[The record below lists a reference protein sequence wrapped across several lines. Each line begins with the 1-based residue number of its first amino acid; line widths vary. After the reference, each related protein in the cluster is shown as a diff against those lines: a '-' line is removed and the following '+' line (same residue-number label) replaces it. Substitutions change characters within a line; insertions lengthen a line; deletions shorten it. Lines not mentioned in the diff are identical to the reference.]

1 VLAVVAGVLELAVLS
16 TTEVVES
23 RVLVLGF
30 LAFFMASLIA
40 GAGLLPES
48 PSDDE
53 PVTHLQSAYL
63 AKAEGEKH
71 DSNDTAFER
80 DRSPQR

>member
-1 VLAVVAGVLELAVLS
+1 MPDWMLALLVIAVVAGVLELAVLS
-16 TTEVVES
+16 TNEVVES

-30 LAFFMASLIA
+30 LAFFAVSLIA
-40 GAGLLPES
+40 GAGLLPDS

-63 AKAEGEKH
+63 AEAEG
-71 DSNDTAFER
+71 DSR
-80 DRSPQR
+80 

>member
-1 VLAVVAGVLELAVLS
+1 MPDWMLALFAIAVVAGVLELAVLS
-16 TTEVVES
+16 TNEVVES

-30 LAFFMASLIA
+30 LAFFVVSLIA

-53 PVTHLQSAYL
+53 AANHLQSDYL
-63 AKAEGEKH
+63 AKAE
-71 DSNDTAFER
+71 R
-80 DRSPQR
+80 DPR